1 TAELPAP
8 AVESVKINAE
18 ANGSAKTE
26 VIIPFKN
33 QNIEKGLK
41 SLKERF
47 KKLKIGETI
56 SPLPDP
62 DEITFKVECTSPYYS
77 APPTFTIKKNAQKPD
92 LLPLTFNPK
101 QQGLYPC
108 KLILESHHDTRVF
121 QVEGKARAV
130 GVNVEIEFLA
140 PVRKQI
146 LQNIPITNK
155 TSKPWKIL
163 ATLT

>member
-1 TAELPAP
+1 IEVENTYEHAGHFQVNLHSVRSVATDLPDPFYTPCEYLTMKQGEKKKLPIQFLSFKRGTFECRIILLDPKVGEFVYAVEATAELPAP

-56 SPLPDP
+56 SPLPD
-62 DEITFKVECTSPYYS
+62 
-77 APPTFTIKKNAQKPD
+77 
-92 LLPLTFNPK
+92 
-101 QQGLYPC
+101 
-108 KLILESHHDTRVF
+108 
-121 QVEGKARAV
+121 
-130 GVNVEIEFLA
+130 
-140 PVRKQI
+140 
-146 LQNIPITNK
+146 
-155 TSKPWKIL
+155 
-163 ATLT
+163 